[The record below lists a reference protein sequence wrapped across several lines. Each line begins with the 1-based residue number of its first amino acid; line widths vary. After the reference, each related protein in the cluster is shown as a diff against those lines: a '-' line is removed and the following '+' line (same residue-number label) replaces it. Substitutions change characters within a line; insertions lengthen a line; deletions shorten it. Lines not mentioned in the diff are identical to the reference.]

1 MSLFIE
7 PKIVKSKTRM
17 QEKARDNAS
26 WLSKISAALGSLA
39 LISLLCALASC
50 ARKGLDNPL
59 THTANGVAAVLI
71 TLLIINEKY
80 SPTPLLA
87 KGLRV
92 QPQTIAA
99 EFIATFYAAS
109 SGCGLILLMMQHPF
123 YGLTMLFLTAALA
136 FWAGTKLSR
145 GNETA
150 LGYVLQFGLISGVAG
165 LGLQYHDA
173 AASAYLTTVLMGLN
187 HGVILSTLWQTLHK
201 VTAPAWRKTARKV
214 SVIMLVSGFTGSL
227 GIVAIIFSRAP
238 LGEGFTCAFGLL
250 TVFSLCAWLAGS
262 LVDSA

>member
-17 QEKARDNAS
+17 QEKARVNTP
-26 WLSKISAALGSLA
+26 WLSKISATLGSLA
-39 LISLLCALASC
+39 LISLLFALTSW
-50 ARKGLDNPL
+50 ARKGLDNPF

-92 QPQTIAA
+92 QPQAIAA
-99 EFIATFYAAS
+99 VFTATFYAAS

-123 YGLTMLFLTAALA
+123 YGLTMLFLTAALT
-136 FWAGTKLSR
+136 FWAGTKLSTVNESAR
-145 GNETA
+145 GY
-150 LGYVLQFGLISGVAG
+150 LLQLGLISGVAG
-165 LGLQYHDA
+165 LGLLYHDA
-173 AASAYLTTVLMGLN
+173 AASAYLAAVLMGLN

-201 VTAPAWRKTARKV
+201 VTAPAWRKAARKV
-214 SVIMLVSGFTGSL
+214 SVIMLVSGFSVSL
-227 GIVAIIFSRAP
+227 GIVAIIFSQVP
-238 LGEGFTCAFGLL
+238 PGEGFTCAFGLL
-250 TVFSLCAWLAGS
+250 TIFSQCAWLAGS